1 MLTRTLDFTTEDGSF
16 DMGKVANMGMGAAA
30 ASEVANIMGPWA
42 LAFLP
47 EMMVGGALLGGALT
61 EKQQTFT
68 DTKLQD
74 AIKSLGDEV

>member
-1 MLTRTLDFTTEDGSF
+1 MLTRTLDFTTEDGKF
-16 DMGKVANMGMGAAA
+16 DVGKVANMGTGVAAA
-30 ASEVANIMGPWA
+30 AEAAAVIGPVAY
-42 LAFLP
+42 AFLP
-47 EMMVGGALLGGALT
+47 EMLAGGALLGGALT